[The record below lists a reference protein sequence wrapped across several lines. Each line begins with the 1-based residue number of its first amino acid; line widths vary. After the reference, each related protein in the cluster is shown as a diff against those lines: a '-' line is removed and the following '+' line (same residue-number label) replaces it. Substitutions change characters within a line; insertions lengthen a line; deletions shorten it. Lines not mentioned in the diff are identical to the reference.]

1 MGAGR
6 DPRGSAPL
14 SPATGGEAETRR
26 GDVSPTLHPSPPD
39 QLNEFGSNFFF
50 LFISGSP
57 ALK

>member
-14 SPATGGEAETRR
+14 SPVTGGEAETRR
-26 GDVSPTLHPSPPD
+26 GDVSPTLHSSPPD

-50 LFISGSP
+50 LFI
-57 ALK
+57 